1 MKVLIIAQYFPPDM
15 GGGAT
20 RAYNIAKGL
29 ILNGCK
35 VTVIS
40 AFPHYPHG
48 NIPHKY
54 RWKPFKIELFNGIKV
69 IRTFVPPIASKGLI
83 RRIILFTSFII
94 SSLFALP
101 LIDNVDVIWAANPN
115 ILSIIPA
122 LIYGSVKKVPI
133 TLNVDDPWPEDLYLF
148 NLVKKKSIF
157 SKIAEFLARIAYH
170 KAKAITP
177 ISPGY
182 IKIISGRY
190 GVDLNKI
197 HVVRAGVD
205 IHKFKPL
212 KMNTDDKIFRI
223 TYIGAFSVAY
233 DFDQILMAAKIIE
246 KKDRSIEFIIQ
257 GGGEL
262 ANYIKSR
269 VRELKLR
276 NVKIIDKIVSRE
288 EVVKILNT
296 ADVLILPLK
305 NFGKPYLG
313 MSSKLYEY
321 QAVGKPIICCAIG
334 EPAKYIKATESGI
347 IVKPKDYK
355 ALVKAI
361 LFLKENRN
369 IAKKLGVKGRKFV
382 EEYLSI
388 EKIGLKIM
396 HIFLK
401 LTILK

>member
-20 RAYNIAKGL
+20 RAYNVAKGL

-35 VTVIS
+35 VIVIS

-48 NIPHKY
+48 NISHKY
-54 RWKPFKIELFNGIKV
+54 RWKPFKIEWFNGIKV

-83 RRIILFTSFII
+83 RRVILFTSFII

-122 LIYGSVKKVPI
+122 LIYGSIKKAPI

-157 SKIAEFLARIAYH
+157 SKIAEFLARMAYH

-190 GVDLNKI
+190 RVNPNKI

-212 KMNTDDKIFRI
+212 KMDTNDKIFRI
-223 TYIGAFSVAY
+223 TYIGAFSIAY
-233 DFDQILMAAKIIE
+233 DFDQILLAAKIIE
-246 KKDRSIEFIIQ
+246 KEDKDIRFIIQ

-269 VRELKLR
+269 VRELNLK
-276 NVKIIDKIVSRE
+276 NVEVIDKIVSRD
-288 EVVKILNT
+288 EVVKILNM
-296 ADVLILPLK
+296 ADMLILPLK

-313 MSSKLYEY
+313 ISSKIYEY

-334 EPAKYIKATESGI
+334 QPAEYIRKTRSGI
-347 IVKPKDYK
+347 VVNPGDYKSLAKEILHIYKKPKF
-355 ALVKAI
+355 I
-361 LFLKENRN
+361 NE
-369 IAKKLGVKGRKFV
+369 LGINGRKSS
-382 EEYLSI
+382 ENISL
-388 EKIGLKIM
+388 EKIGENMKR
-396 HIFLK
+396 
-401 LTILK
+401 ILKSV